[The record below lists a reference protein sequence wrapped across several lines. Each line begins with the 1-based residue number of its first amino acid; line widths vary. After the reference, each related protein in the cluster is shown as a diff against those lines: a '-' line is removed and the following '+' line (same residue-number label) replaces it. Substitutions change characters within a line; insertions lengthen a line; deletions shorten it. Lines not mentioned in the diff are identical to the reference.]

1 MRAQIRG
8 HMTKSGNQKSFPK
21 EVISQIK
28 FIGQVRSNLA
38 VRRDKQLGTILKTE
52 HKNDKN
58 KINKNG
64 QLREK
69 ETDQQMFC
77 RGRQKTDFIK
87 PCERHKIF

>member
-1 MRAQIRG
+1 
-8 HMTKSGNQKSFPK
+8 
-21 EVISQIK
+21 VISQIK

-69 ETDQQMFC
+69 ETD
-77 RGRQKTDFIK
+77 
-87 PCERHKIF
+87 

>member
-28 FIGQVRSNLA
+28 FIGRVRSNLA

-64 QLREK
+64 QLRGKKRLTSKCSAEIDK
-69 ETDQQMFC
+69 KQ
-77 RGRQKTDFIK
+77 IL
-87 PCERHKIF
+87 